1 MKRRGSTGGEYGEEK
16 RWMLRG
22 RWEGDQAGEDEEEG
36 REIQG
41 GRREKT
47 HNRRSVCPPP
57 CPPPQISDRAPLV
70 AEVAELAWSF

>member
-1 MKRRGSTGGEYGEEK
+1 MKRRSVWGEYGGEK

-22 RWEGDQAGEDEEEG
+22 RREGDQAGEDEEEG

-47 HNRRSVCPPP
+47 HNRRSIPPP
-57 CPPPQISDRAPLV
+57 SCLALQRRGGAPLV
-70 AEVAELAWSF
+70 AEVAELVWLF